1 MSRSRSANRLRKS
14 LAVISTATIL
24 AAIVIV
30 AAIAA
35 TIITFDG
42 PTLARADAAGQRTH
56 VVEIR
61 KFKFA
66 PKALAVRPG
75 DVIVWIN
82 KDIVPHS
89 ATADDG
95 SWDTGRIDA
104 GAQAR
109 MVVPGNFFKR
119 FHCKYHRS
127 MTARLKA
134 ASEG

>member
-35 TIITFDG
+35 TILTFDG
-42 PTLARADAAGQRTH
+42 PTLASADAAGQRTH
-56 VVEIR
+56 VVEIH

-95 SWDTGRIDA
+95 SWDTGLIDA
-104 GAQAR
+104 GAR
-109 MVVPGNFFKR
+109 VRTTVPSDFFKSY
-119 FHCKYHRS
+119 HCKYHRS
-127 MTARLKA
+127 MTALLEA
-134 ASEG
+134 PES

>member
-1 MSRSRSANRLRKS
+1 MSRSRPANRLTKS

-42 PTLARADAAGQRTH
+42 PIPARADAAGQRTH

-89 ATADDG
+89 ATANDG
-95 SWDTGRIDA
+95 SWDTGLIDA
-104 GAQAR
+104 GGQVR
-109 MVVPGNFFKR
+109 TTVPSDFFKR
-119 FHCKYHRS
+119 YHCKYHRS
-127 MTARLKA
+127 MTARLETPE
-134 ASEG
+134 S